1 MDNPKQNPYSLA
13 SARAEL
19 TAHPTWAARHAIGLS
34 VFVAFDVAFLGYL
47 FVQSSLWFLLPIV
60 AFALAW
66 RIVNRSWPFL
76 SSRQ

>member
-1 MDNPKQNPYSLA
+1 MNDPKHDPYSLA

-19 TAHPTWAARHAIGLS
+19 RAHPQWAARHAVGLA

-47 FVQSSLWFLLPIV
+47 LVQSSWWFLLPVVTFAV
-60 AFALAW
+60 AS

-76 SSRQ
+76 RSRQ